1 MGSEMGRSSE
11 GPEPEIKK
19 GRGGREW
26 KDLRPCDGQGS
37 GFLSTWGRKG
47 PGRGECASQEVQ
59 LQLMTSQE
67 VQLQLRVL
75 AGLPVLSM
83 IVSALMVEM

>member
-1 MGSEMGRSSE
+1 MHL
-11 GPEPEIKK
+11 K
-19 GRGGREW
+19 
-26 KDLRPCDGQGS
+26 
-37 GFLSTWGRKG
+37 
-47 PGRGECASQEVQ
+47 VQ